1 MNDFVVARP
10 AIGGRTPSKK
20 AVAKKVIQKSAQKA
34 IKKVAPNPEYRT
46 SKKGLKMS
54 PETLGLPSSKA
65 KTPDHFNSSAYRR
78 K

>member
-1 MNDFVVARP
+1 MNDFVVAHP
-10 AIGGRTPSKK
+10 AVGGKTPTK
-20 AVAKKVIQKSAQKA
+20 AVAKKVMQKSAQKA
-34 IKKVAPNPEYRT
+34 TSKVAPNPEYRT

-54 PETLGLPSSKA
+54 PETLGLPSSKP